1 MEGYNLFK
9 AGCYLVEVCDEAGLD
24 GRPIMKDDLLAVDE
38 IRLVGQ
44 ADLLR
49 AELNGVQRLYRTDRW
64 GIPLG
69 WSSIARMEDCEV
81 MS

>member
-1 MEGYNLFK
+1 M
-9 AGCYLVEVCDEAGLD
+9 GLD

-38 IRLVGQ
+38 VRLVGH
-44 ADLLR
+44 ANLLR

-64 GIPLG
+64 GIPLR